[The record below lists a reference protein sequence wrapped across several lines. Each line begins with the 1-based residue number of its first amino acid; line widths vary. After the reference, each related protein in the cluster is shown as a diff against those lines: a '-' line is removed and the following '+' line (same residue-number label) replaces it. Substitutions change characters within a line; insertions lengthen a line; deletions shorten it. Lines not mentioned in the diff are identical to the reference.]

1 VTKCSNSDDFATV
14 LHRWG
19 GRFRLPTSTKPR
31 ARSIR
36 FRLAASYTA
45 VLASTFVLIG
55 IGVWIALDRSIQETA
70 DRELHARL
78 AELRHYIDGFSA
90 DDLLHLEEEFR
101 EETLLSQS
109 TDNIR
114 VSDAAG
120 RWLFRTPATEHWPPQ
135 VLESGTLPAK
145 GRFKTIRF
153 RHELIRVL
161 IAPVRVGTV
170 EIGLPI
176 DEFEEVKSGFL
187 WLIALGSPLL
197 LVLAWLGGYW
207 MSGRALQPVD
217 AISRAAAQIGAH
229 ELSAR
234 LPARGVGDE
243 LDRLSGVLNEML
255 TRLEVAFRRI
265 TEFTADASHE
275 LRTPVAIIQTTA
287 ELMLSRPRSAEEH
300 LKSWSTVTAETQ
312 RMARLI
318 ADLLTL
324 ARFDAGHTG
333 LDFHPLDLSEVVRAS
348 AEEMRVM
355 ADAKDLRL
363 LIDIPAPC
371 SIRGD
376 ADALRRALCILLD
389 NAIKFTP
396 ARGEIRIAVRG
407 GASACVTV
415 SDSGPGIEP
424 ADLPLIFERFYRVSK
439 DRSRKTGGA
448 GLGLSIARMIVDK
461 HGGEIRAGSAVGRGS
476 VFTIFL
482 PCDTTQTSI

>member
-1 VTKCSNSDDFATV
+1 MI
-14 LHRWG
+14 
-19 GRFRLPTSTKPR
+19 KPR
-31 ARSIR
+31 ATSIR

-45 VLASTFVLIG
+45 LLALTFALIG
-55 IGVWIALDRSIQETA
+55 VGVWIALEHSIQETA
-70 DRELHARL
+70 DRELYRRL
-78 AELRHYIDGFSA
+78 AEVRHYIDGFSA
-90 DDLLHLEEEFR
+90 NDLLHLEEEFR

-114 VSDAAG
+114 ISDKQG
-120 RWLFRTPATEHWPPQ
+120 RWLFRTPSAEHWPPQ
-135 VLESGTLPAK
+135 ITEGASEPE
-145 GRFKTIRF
+145 GRLKTIRI

-161 IAPVRVGTV
+161 TAPVKVGTV

-187 WLIALGSPLL
+187 WLIAFGSPVL

-243 LDRLSGVLNEML
+243 LDRLSGVLNDML
-255 TRLEVAFRRI
+255 TRLEGSFNRI

-287 ELMLSRPRSAEEH
+287 ELMRTRPRSMEEH
-300 LKSWSTVTAETQ
+300 MRSWSMVTAETE

-324 ARFDAGHTG
+324 ARFDASKTT
-333 LDFHPLDLSEVVRAS
+333 LDFQRMDLSEVVRGA

-355 ADAKDLRL
+355 ADAKSLRL
-363 LIDIPAPC
+363 LVDLPQPC
-371 SIRGD
+371 VIEGD
-376 ADALRRALCILLD
+376 APALGRAVCTLLD

-396 ARGEIRIAVRG
+396 ALGEIRVSIRG
-407 GASACVTV
+407 GETACVTV
-415 SDSGPGIEP
+415 SDTGPGIGP
-424 ADLPLIFERFYRVSK
+424 GDLPLIFERFYRVSK
-439 DRSRKTGGA
+439 DRSRTTGGV
-448 GLGLSIARMIVDK
+448 GLGLSIARMIVEK
-461 HGGEIRAGSAVGRGS
+461 HGGEIRAESVAGKGS
-476 VFTIFL
+476 VFTICL
-482 PCDTTQTSI
+482 PASEITQPRP